1 MLLFRQS
8 RNPVRPLT
16 RLDSRPRGRI
26 LRRNGIIDID
36 HNTRIS
42 SRVRS
47 RERNLT
53 LRAPRPRPTTNTDLR
68 TADIKLFP
76 SVKRRRNDLSSQ
88 DLVNAYLGRCA
99 GVVDPELLNSEEV
112 FAVGDAFWDAGRV
125 RV

>member
-1 MLLFRQS
+1 MANAYICRIAWIVGLECS
-8 RNPVRPLT
+8 WDRNG
-16 RLDSRPRGRI
+16 RGR
-26 LRRNGIIDID
+26 
-36 HNTRIS
+36 
-42 SRVRS
+42 SRTAAAS
-47 RERNLT
+47 NI
-53 LRAPRPRPTTNTDLR
+53 NLR